1 MDDFSHLSSHIHFL
15 WSIFMFLYR
24 IQQFDFVEVSCLQRE
39 GLKSSEVES
48 GAQYV
53 TTVGISMM
61 LMLFA
66 GS

>member
-1 MDDFSHLSSHIHFL
+1 ML
-15 WSIFMFLYR
+15 LYR

-39 GLKSSEVES
+39 GLKCSEVES
-48 GAQYV
+48 GAQCV